1 MIDNTVKHKLIFKN
15 YQIYQTKA
23 YLKAR
28 GCTWCL
34 ILNMSKKR
42 GLRDFRDKRPRDI
55 SIFLVI
61 MYFLLTPKRTNYC
74 GNL

>member
-1 MIDNTVKHKLIFKN
+1 MFNSKHV
-15 YQIYQTKA
+15 
-23 YLKAR
+23 
-28 GCTWCL
+28 
-34 ILNMSKKR
+34 KKR

>member
-23 YLKAR
+23 YLKGK

-34 ILNMSKKR
+34 ILNMSKKE
-42 GLRDFRDKRPRDI
+42 GWGTLEIRDQE
-55 SIFLVI
+55 IFL
-61 MYFLLTPKRTNYC
+61 YFW
-74 GNL
+74 